1 MYLCRFVPYV
11 NPIGSAADLR
21 LIHLTFVV
29 PVLGTTLSC
38 VSAFLGHDSKIRGHL
53 VLNVLMFPLL
63 FFFSGLYYTDV
74 VSARMVIK
82 SYEAFLEKK
91 PLKVFFCGV
100 IALWFRQTNIFWVAI
115 FLGGL
120 EVVRTFPS
128 NEAVADK
135 RSFTDTLVKSYK
147 EGKVDNKSIYDAGL
161 EHYIICGSSILAAT
175 LGNPKE
181 VIMALRPYIALLT
194 LFAGFVVWNGG
205 VVLGKATAGPSQM
218 FLNLAPILLLQS

>member
-11 NPIGSAADLR
+11 NLIGSAADLR

-38 VSAFLGHDSKIRGHL
+38 VSAFLGHDSKVRGHL

-100 IALWFRQTNIFWVAI
+100 IALGFRQTNVFWVAI

-120 EVVRTFPS
+120 EVVRTFS
-128 NEAVADK
+128 SDEAAADEL
-135 RSFTDTLVKSYK
+135 SLIDTLNQCYR
-147 EGKVDNKSIYDAGL
+147 EGKVVITPVYDARI
-161 EHYIICGSSILAAT
+161 EHYLICGSSILAAT
-175 LGNPKE
+175 LGNPKRLI
-181 VIMALRPYIALLT
+181 VALRPYIALLI
-194 LFAGFVVWNGG
+194 LFIGFIAWNGG
-205 VVLGKATAGPSQM
+205 VVLGKEITPLS
-218 FLNLAPILLLQS
+218 

>member
-38 VSAFLGHDSKIRGHL
+38 VSAFLGHNSKVRGYL

-63 FFFSGLYYTDV
+63 FFFSGLYYTDM

-91 PLKVFFCGV
+91 PFKVFFCGV

-128 NEAVADK
+128 DEAAADK
-135 RSFTDTLVKSYK
+135 RSFTDTLVRSYE
-147 EGKVDNKSIYDAGL
+147 EGKVDNRSTFNAEIGEYL
-161 EHYIICGSSILAAT
+161 VCGSSILAAT
-175 LGNPKE
+175 LGNPKR
-181 VIMALRPYIALLT
+181 VIIALRPYIALLI
-194 LFAGFVVWNGG
+194 LFIGFVVWNGG
-205 VVLGKATAGPSQM
+205 VVLGKTTARPS
-218 FLNLAPILLLQS
+218 